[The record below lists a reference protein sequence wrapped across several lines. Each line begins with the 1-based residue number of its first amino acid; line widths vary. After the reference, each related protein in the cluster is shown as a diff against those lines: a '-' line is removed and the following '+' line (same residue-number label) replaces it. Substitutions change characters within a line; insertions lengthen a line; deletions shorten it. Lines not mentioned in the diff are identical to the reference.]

1 MRIAFFSTK
10 VYDRE
15 FFTAANDAARGRGVA
30 AQELHFL
37 EPRLSP
43 ESVKLAA
50 GFDAVCCFVNDQLN
64 AEVLRSLH
72 AGGTRLIALR
82 CAGFNQVD
90 LPVAAELGLRVVRV
104 PAYSP
109 YAVAEHAV
117 GMMLTLN
124 RKFHKAY
131 NRVREGNFNL
141 EGLLGFDLHGRTVGV
156 VGTGKIGECTARIL
170 LGFGCRVLA
179 YDVYPSETCRA
190 LGIEYVSLDELLAAS
205 SIITLHCPLLP
216 ATKYLMNRETF
227 AKMQPGA
234 MLINTSR
241 GALVDTRAAIAAL
254 KSGRLGYLGL
264 DVYEEEADL
273 FFRDLS
279 ERIIQDDLFTR
290 LLTFN
295 NVLITGHQAFFTRN
309 ALEQIAA
316 VTLGNIA
323 AFERG
328 ESLVNEVQADRI
340 AKT

>member
-10 VYDRE
+10 LYDRE
-15 FFTAANDAARGRGVA
+15 FFAVENEAAVLRGTG
-30 AQELHFL
+30 QELHFL
-37 EPRLSP
+37 EPRLST

-50 GFDAVCCFVNDQLN
+50 GFGGVCCFVNDQLN
-64 AEVLRSLH
+64 AEVLRALH

-82 CAGFNQVD
+82 CAGFNQVE

-141 EGLLGFDLHGRTVGV
+141 EGLLGFDMHGRTVGV
-156 VGTGKIGECTARIL
+156 VGTGKIGECAARIL

-179 YDVYPSETCRA
+179 YDVFPNETCRQ
-190 LGIEYVSLDELLAAS
+190 LGIEYVSFDELLAQS

-216 ATKYLMNRETF
+216 ATKHLFSHETF
-227 AKMQPGA
+227 AKLQPGA

-241 GALVDTRAAIAAL
+241 GGLVDTRAAIAAL

-279 ERIIQDDLFTR
+279 ERIIHDDLFTR

-309 ALEQIAA
+309 ALQQIAA
-316 VTLGNIA
+316 VTLGNIT

-328 ESLVNEVQADRI
+328 DPLQNEVSAERV
-340 AKT
+340 AK

>member
-15 FFTAANDAARGRGVA
+15 FFTAANEAARERGAA

-50 GFDAVCCFVNDQLN
+50 GFDVVCCFVNDQLN
-64 AEVLRSLH
+64 AEVLRALH

-90 LPVAAELGLRVVRV
+90 LPVAAELGIRIVRV

-156 VGTGKIGECTARIL
+156 VGTGKIGECAARIL

-309 ALEQIAA
+309 ALEQIAE

-328 ESLVNEVQADRI
+328 RTVGE
-340 AKT
+340 